1 MGTLLFGNDETL
13 TCIQHVEVKG
23 PKDEPLC
30 LAYKTT
36 KVFFGAGI
44 YLKDDG
50 YVLRIENDAKHYF
63 PLTADQTEKLQAA
76 SLLPNPLPPY
86 TIPFIEYAFGYSLWI
101 VIVVVAAWS
110 AIAYLR
116 RKRREAEDAATPTS
130 FGPPT
135 LATPVDRFVDEQVR
149 PLLEVGEAVQHQAYC
164 MNGVPQGDLGDSK
177 LGALYAVLTDRR
189 LVFIT
194 TRVGA
199 FGPLLENKGTEVIER
214 RNVAGFSVDDRA
226 IQLGLADGT
235 TRLLWVSPTRKL
247 SNQRAFLRDVPRI
260 LGGAAPGIAMAAA
273 APA

>member
-1 MGTLLFGNDETL
+1 MGTLLFGSDETL
-13 TCIQHVEVKG
+13 TCIQHVEVTG
-23 PKDEPLC
+23 PKGEPLC

-63 PLTADQTEKLQAA
+63 PLPADQVAKWQAA

-86 TIPFIEYAFGYSLWI
+86 TIPLIEYAFGYSLWI
-101 VIVVVAAWS
+101 VIVVVAVWG
-110 AIAYLR
+110 AIAHLR

-135 LATPVDRFVDEQVR
+135 LATPADRFVDEQVR
-149 PLLEVGEAVQHQAYC
+149 PLLETGEAIQHQAHC
-164 MNGVPQGDLGDSK
+164 MNGVPQGDLGDAK
-177 LGALYAVLTDRR
+177 LVALYAVLTDRR
-189 LVFIT
+189 LVIIT
-194 TRVGA
+194 ARNGA

-235 TRLLWVSPTRKL
+235 TRLLWVSSTRKL

-260 LGGAAPGIAMAAA
+260 LGGAAPGVATAAA
-273 APA
+273 LPA